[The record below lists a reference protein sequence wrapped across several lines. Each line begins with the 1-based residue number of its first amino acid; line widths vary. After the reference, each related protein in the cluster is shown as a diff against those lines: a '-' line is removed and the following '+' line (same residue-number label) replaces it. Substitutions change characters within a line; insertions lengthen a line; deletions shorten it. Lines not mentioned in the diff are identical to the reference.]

1 MEKSIESIWKD
12 GFINSKALVV
22 PKVNDIYNKKSNHI
36 IEKYEKMFQRNIW
49 GIIIG
54 ASLLFIGSYFVGAML
69 AGGVILIMM
78 LYVAFTAYVELQA
91 LKQIDKGQDSYT
103 YLKSFKNW
111 INRSIERYGKM
122 YRVIYPVLLLTF
134 YSGFWFSD
142 LLDGK
147 RQEVAQNTSDMIFGL
162 HIYSTVIVLFAA
174 ILMSVFSQAI
184 HRRDVKAIYGTV
196 MKKLDVALAEMEELR
211 A

>member
-1 MEKSIESIWKD
+1 MERSIESVWKD
-12 GFINSKALVV
+12 GFLNSKALIA
-22 PKVNDIYNKKSNHI
+22 PEVNDIYNKKSNHI

-78 LYVAFTAYVELQA
+78 LYVAYTAYVELQA

-103 YLKSFKNW
+103 YLNSFKNW

-134 YSGFWFSD
+134 YFGFWFSD
-142 LLDGK
+142 FLDGK

-174 ILMSVFSQAI
+174 ILMSVFSKAI
-184 HRRDVKAIYGTV
+184 HRRDVKAIYGKV
-196 MKKLDVALAEMEELR
+196 MNKLDVALEEMEELR